1 MKRSFYVLSVAFV
14 LAGIVHILI
23 VLLIPNYAAR
33 DAWAK
38 LEQVAAPWSF
48 SIVALPGQSNEI
60 LPLVDPAFGIA
71 ACRFDLSQAPLWVS
85 AEGQL
90 AFWSIAIFD
99 RQGRNIYSF
108 NDRTA
113 IERQLSLIVV
123 DPVQM
128 AQLRKNPPASVDKAV
143 LVETN
148 TAEGFVLIRAL
159 QENQSWAAPVLQ
171 FLTSARCERFLND
184 AAARQPAG

>member
-1 MKRSFYVLSVAFV
+1 MKRSFYALSVAFV
-14 LAGIVHILI
+14 LAGIVHTLI
-23 VLLIPNYAAR
+23 VLLIPSYAAR

-38 LEQVAAPWSF
+38 LEQVASPWQF
-48 SIVALPGQSNEI
+48 SIVAAPGKSNEI

-71 ACRFDLSQAPLWVS
+71 ACRFDLTQTPLWVS

-99 RQGRNIYSF
+99 RQGQNIYSF

-113 IERQLSLIVV
+113 IERQLALIVV
-123 DPVQM
+123 NPVQM
-128 AQLRKNPPASVDKAV
+128 AQFRKSPPANTDKAV
-143 LVETN
+143 LVETD

-159 QENQSWAAPVLQ
+159 QENQSWAPPVDQ
-171 FLTSARCERFLND
+171 FLTSARCERFLGD
-184 AAARQPAG
+184 AEAQPTG